1 MIFKSFIL
9 GNLVSLSLK
18 IINSVVVVGLYYGLL
33 TTFSIGPSYL
43 FLLRARVMEEG
54 TEKKV
59 SATTGF
65 ITGQLMMFIS
75 IYYAP
80 LYLALG
86 RPHTITVLALP
97 YLLFHFFWNNHKHF
111 FDYGST
117 TTNSMR
123 NLSIQCVF
131 LNNLI
136 FQLFNHFIL
145 PSSMLVRLVNIYMF
159 RCNNKM
165 LFVTSSFVGWLI
177 GHILFMKWVGF
188 VLVWIQ
194 QKNSIRS
201 NVLIRSNKYLVSE
214 LRNSMARI
222 LSILLFI
229 TCVYYLG
236 RIPSPLFTKKLK
248 ETSEREERGES
259 EEETDVEIETTS
271 ETKGTKQEQEE
282 STEED
287 PSFYLLSEE
296 KDKIKIDETK
306 EKKVNGNGKKKK
318 KDESHFQLKETC
330 SKNKQVYD
338 IFYLDENKE
347 NPTFEI
353 FQDKNI
359 FWFEKPIVTILFDY
373 KRWNRPFR
381 YIKNNGRD
389 KAVRNEMSQ
398 FFFYTCLSDGKEK
411 MPFTYLPSLSVF
423 FDLIEKKMPIFTTEK
438 MTSPELYNRW
448 GYMNEQ
454 KKNKLNNEF
463 INRVETLDFHF
474 LAFTLLEK
482 RTRLCKNTKEYLPKI
497 YDPLL
502 NGPSRGRI
510 QKLFLFPLRNE
521 TSRKKYID
529 PLWIRIN
536 RIHGLLFTTNY
547 REFDQKQRID
557 TFDRKAFSIEIMYLL
572 NLMSKFTEKTQTVLS
587 LNFKELSSFSNHEQI
602 GEDRRKILKFFF
614 DTVLADPKDIIIK
627 KKKIGINEISKKVPR
642 WSYKLINELEQQ
654 EREHE
659 EIAVKDYEIRSR
671 KSKRIIIFTDNRDTY
686 NNTKETINPNANHGD
701 NNPNAKSVEREIALI
716 RYSQQPDFRRHIIK
730 GSMRPQRRKT
740 ITWELFQPNIHSPL
754 FLDRLDKPLLFSFD
768 ISQMMKIMFIN
779 LICKNREFVIS
790 DYTEERTHYTEERT
804 QEREKKEKD
813 KREEKARV
821 EIAEAWD
828 SILFAHVIRGSLLVI
843 QSILRKYIILPL
855 LIIAKNIIRILLFQF
870 PEWSKDLKD
879 WNKEMHVKCTYNGV
893 QLSEKEFPKN
903 WLTEGIQIKILFP
916 FRLKPWHRTKL
927 QCPQKGPMKEKKGK
941 KKIFCFLTVF
951 GMETEFPFGST
962 KRRSS
967 LFDFKPICKKLEEKV
982 RKFTK
987 KCFLVI
993 SILKKRTKFSLT
1005 LTKSKERKKRVIK
1018 KSPFFF
1024 LKEQIKELI
1033 TILLV
1038 FIGLD
1043 ELNETKK
1050 DFITNKRTIHES
1062 AIQIIPMG
1070 WTNSSLAE
1078 TRMQDLTNK
1087 KRTIINQIQKKKKK
1101 EKKVISKKKRS
1112 PNKITY
1118 GTKRFGSLKKI
1129 LKRIN
1134 ARVVRKFY
1142 YLIKIFIEKIYI
1154 DIFLS
1159 IIQIPKINAE
1169 LFLESARNLIDKYI
1183 YNNDEN
1189 QEKADIDKVNQ
1200 NTIHFISNI
1209 KKSLTNISNKK
1220 TRVFRDLSSLSQA
1233 YVFYKLSQTQF
1244 LNLYKLNLYKLRSA
1258 LQYHDHETTIFL
1270 KNKIKNKIKDYF
1282 EVQGIFHSQ
1291 LRHKKTITSTM
1302 NQWKNWLKD
1311 GHYQHDLSPIRWS
1324 RLVPQKWRN
1333 IVNQGCIA
1341 ENKDLKKSDS
1351 YEKDRLIQYKKK
1363 KNFEAESLLN
1373 QKKNF
1378 KKHYRYDLLAYK
1390 SINYEDP
1397 KDSYF
1402 FRFLLKEKKNQGIFF
1417 LYNYKTYN
1425 RKFVHLTGNV
1435 PMNNYLGEDEIVDI
1449 EKNPA
1454 RKYFDWRIL
1463 RFCLRNKMDIEFWI
1477 DTGTKRNK
1485 KTKTMSNNYQ
1495 IIDKIDKKSLFYLML
1510 HQDEE
1515 INPSPPKN
1523 LFDWME
1529 MNERILS
1536 HSILNLELWFFPKI
1550 LILYNAYN
1558 KTHGAVPIK
1567 LLLFN
1572 LNKNENVFEK
1582 KKVNKKKK
1590 RDTFILSFS
1599 NEKKTIEVKNK
1610 NEEEKE
1616 YERQVDLGSVRL
1628 NQEKGLE
1635 ESFAGSD
1642 TKKKKKYKSSTE
1654 AELDFLL
1661 KRYFCFQ
1668 LRWNASVNQRV
1679 LNNIKVFCLLLR
1691 LINPNEIAI
1700 SSIQRREMSLD
1711 IILIQNNLSLTEF
1724 LKKGILII
1732 EPVRLA
1738 VKNVGQFLMYQTI
1751 NISLGHKSKHKMNPR
1766 HQEKGCVDKTN
1777 LDESI
1782 AKQKRNTGNKKKNL
1796 DDLFVPENTFLSQRR
1811 REFGILISFNSKNS
1825 QGIHQINTEFCNGN
1839 NIKTCGNVSNK
1850 NKDLYRDKK
1859 KKKKKLIQFKLVF
1872 WPNYRLEDLACM
1884 NRYWFDT
1891 NNGSRFN
1898 MVRIHMY
1905 PRLKTL

>member
-18 IINSVVVVGLYYGLL
+18 IINSVVVVGLYYGFL

-43 FLLRARVMEEG
+43 FLLRARVMEEGEEG

-80 LYLALG
+80 LYLAFG

-236 RIPSPLFTKKLK
+236 RIPSPLFIKKLK

-259 EEETDVEIETTS
+259 EEETDVEIEKTS

-282 STEED
+282 SPEEE
-287 PSFYLLSEE
+287 PSSYLLSEE
-296 KDKIKIDETK
+296 KDKIDETK
-306 EKKVNGNGKKKK
+306 EKKVNVNGKSNDESDFPLKETSSKKKK
-318 KDESHFQLKETC
+318 VY
-330 SKNKQVYD
+330 VYD
-338 IFYLDENKE
+338 SFYLDENQE

-353 FQDKNI
+353 FKDTNI
-359 FWFEKPIVTILFDY
+359 FWFEKTLVTRLFDY

-381 YIKNNGRD
+381 YIKNDGRER
-389 KAVRNEMSQ
+389 AVRNEMSQ

-423 FDLIEKKMPIFTTEK
+423 FDLIERKIPIFTTEK
-438 MTSPELYNRW
+438 TEKMTSPKLYNRW
-448 GYMNEQ
+448 GYMNDQ
-454 KKNKLNNEF
+454 KTNKLNNEF
-463 INRVETLDFHF
+463 LSRVETLDFHF
-474 LAFTLLEK
+474 LAFTLLDK
-482 RTRLCKNTKEYLPKI
+482 RTRLCKNTNEYLPKI

-502 NGPSRGRI
+502 NGPSRRKI
-510 QKLFLFPLRNE
+510 KKLFLFPLRNE
-521 TSRKKYID
+521 KKYIN
-529 PLWIRIN
+529 PPWITIN
-536 RIHGLLFTTNY
+536 RIHDILFTTN
-547 REFDQKQRID
+547 FDQKQRID
-557 TFDRKAFSIEIMYLL
+557 TFERKAFS
-572 NLMSKFTEKTQTVLS
+572 
-587 LNFKELSSFSNHEQI
+587 NHEHRR
-602 GEDRRKILKFFF
+602 EDRR
-614 DTVLADPKDIIIK
+614 
-627 KKKIGINEISKKVPR
+627 KIGINEISKKVPR

-659 EIAVKDYEIRSR
+659 EISVKDYEIRSR
-671 KSKRIIIFTDNRDTY
+671 KSKRVIIFTENRDTY
-686 NNTKETINPNANHGD
+686 NNTKNTTNPETNHGD
-701 NNPNAKSVEREIALI
+701 NNPNAKPVEREIALI
-716 RYSQQPDFRRHIIK
+716 RYSQQPDFRRDIIK

-754 FLDRLDKPLLFSFD
+754 FLDRLDKPFLFSFD

-790 DYTEERTHYTEERT
+790 DYSEDRI
-804 QEREKKEKD
+804 QKSDKKEKD

-828 SILFAHVIRGSLLVI
+828 NILFAHVIRGSLLVI
-843 QSILRKYIILPL
+843 QSILRKYIFLPL
-855 LIIAKNIIRILLFQF
+855 LIIAKNTIRTLLFQF
-870 PEWSKDLKD
+870 PEWSEDLKD

-893 QLSEKEFPKN
+893 QLSEKDFPKN

-916 FRLKPWHRTKL
+916 FRLKPWHRVKL
-927 QCPQKGPMKEKKGK
+927 QCPQKDPMKGK
-941 KKIFCFLTVF
+941 KSKKKNFCFLTVF
-951 GMETEFPFGST
+951 GMEAEFPFGST
-962 KRRSS
+962 KRRTS
-967 LFDFKPICKKLEEKV
+967 LFDFKPICKKLEERV

-987 KCFLVI
+987 KSFLFI
-993 SILKKRTKFSLT
+993 RILKKRTKFSLNF
-1005 LTKSKERKKRVIK
+1005 TKSKESKKRVIK
-1018 KSPFFF
+1018 KSPLFLVF
-1024 LKEQIKELI
+1024 LKKKLKELI

-1038 FIGLD
+1038 FSGLD

-1050 DFITNKRTIHES
+1050 DFITNKKTIHES
-1062 AIQIIPMG
+1062 AIQIIPMD

-1078 TRMQDLTNK
+1078 ARMQDLTNK
-1087 KRTIINQIQKKKKK
+1087 KRTIINQIKKKK
-1101 EKKVISKKKRS
+1101 EPKVILKKNKS
-1112 PNKITY
+1112 ANKITY
-1118 GTKRFGSLKKI
+1118 GTKRFGSLKKT
-1129 LKRIN
+1129 LKRRN
-1134 ARVVRKFY
+1134 ARVVRKFHFLKKKY
-1142 YLIKIFIEKIYI
+1142 IEQIYI

-1159 IIQIPKINAE
+1159 IIKILRMNAE

-1189 QEKADIDKVNQ
+1189 QEKDDIDKVNK
-1200 NTIHFISNI
+1200 NTINFILNI

-1220 TRVFRDLSSLSQA
+1220 ERLFRGLSSLSQA
-1233 YVFYKLSQTQF
+1233 YVFYKLSQTKF
-1244 LNLYKLNLYKLRSA
+1244 FNLYNLYKLRSSR
-1258 LQYHDHETTIFL
+1258 QYHDHDHGTNIFL
-1270 KNKIKNKIKDYF
+1270 KNKIKDYF
-1282 EVQGIFHSQ
+1282 GVQGIFHSQ
-1291 LRHKKTITSTM
+1291 LRHKKPITSTM
-1302 NQWKNWLKD
+1302 NQWKNWLKA
-1311 GHYQHDLSPIRWS
+1311 GHYHYQYYLSQIRWS
-1324 RLVPQKWRN
+1324 RLGPQKWRT

-1341 ENKDLKKSDS
+1341 ENKYLKKKKNNS
-1351 YEKDRLIQYKKK
+1351 YEKDQLIQYEKKN
-1363 KNFEAESLLN
+1363 NFEAEPLLN
-1373 QKKNF
+1373 KKNNF

-1390 SINYEDP
+1390 FINDEDP
-1397 KDSYF
+1397 KDSDI
-1402 FRFLLKEKKNQGIFF
+1402 FRFLLKEKNNQGIF

-1425 RKFVHLTGNV
+1425 HKCVHLPGDV
-1435 PMNNYLGEDEIVDI
+1435 PMNNYLGEDEIMDI

-1463 RFCLRNKMDIEFWI
+1463 RFCIRNKMDIEFWI
-1477 DTGTKRNK
+1477 DTGTKSNK
-1485 KTKTMSNNYQ
+1485 NTKTVSNNSQ
-1495 IIDKIDKKSLFYLML
+1495 IIDKINKKSLFYLIF

-1515 INPSPPKN
+1515 INSSLKKKKK

-1529 MNERILS
+1529 MNERLLS
-1536 HSILNLELWFFPKI
+1536 HSILNLELWFFPEI
-1550 LILYNAYN
+1550 LILYNAYK
-1558 KTHGAVPIK
+1558 KTPVAIPIK
-1567 LLLFN
+1567 LLLFD
-1572 LNKNENVFEK
+1572 LNENVFEK
-1582 KKVNKKKK
+1582 KKVNNKKK
-1590 RDTFILSFS
+1590 RDTNIFLFS
-1599 NEKKTIEVKNK
+1599 NEKKTIEVKNQ

-1616 YERQVDLGSVRL
+1616 SERQVDLGSVRL

-1642 TKKKKKYKSSTE
+1642 TQKKKKYKSSTE

-1711 IILIQNNLSLTEF
+1711 ILLIQNNLSLTEF

-1766 HQEKGCVDKTN
+1766 HQEKGCGDKTN
-1777 LDESI
+1777 FDESI
-1782 AKQKRNTGNKKKNL
+1782 AKHKRNTGNKNQNL
-1796 DDLFVPENTFLSQRR
+1796 DDFFVPENTFLSQRR
-1811 REFGILISFNSKNS
+1811 REFGILISLNSKNS
-1825 QGIHQINTEFCNGN
+1825 QGIHQINTEFFNG
-1839 NIKTCGNVSNK
+1839 KKTQTCGNISTK
-1850 NKDLYRDKK
+1850 NKDLYRDRE
-1859 KKKKKLIQFKLVF
+1859 KKKKKLIKFKRFF
-1872 WPNYRLEDLACM
+1872 WTNYRLEDLACM
-1884 NRYWFDT
+1884 NRCWFDT

-1905 PRLKTL
+1905 PRLKTP

>member
-18 IINSVVVVGLYYGLL
+18 IINSVVVVGLYYGFL

-43 FLLRARVMEEG
+43 FLLRARVMEEGEEG

-136 FQLFNHFIL
+136 VQLFNHFIL

-214 LRNSMARI
+214 LINSMARI

-229 TCVYYLG
+229 TCVYSLG

-259 EEETDVEIETTS
+259 EEETDVKIETTS

-282 STEED
+282 SNEED
-287 PSFYLLSEE
+287 PSSYLLSEE
-296 KDKIKIDETK
+296 KDKIQIDETK
-306 EKKVNGNGKKKK
+306 EKKVILIVNKKNEKKKK
-318 KDESHFQLKETC
+318 KDESYFQLKKTG
-330 SKNKQVYD
+330 SKNKKVYD
-338 IFYLDENKE
+338 IFYLDENQE
-347 NPTFEI
+347 NPMFEI

-359 FWFEKPIVTILFDY
+359 FWFEKPLVTILFDY
-373 KRWNRPFR
+373 KRWHRPFR
-381 YIKNNGRD
+381 YIKNNGRE
-389 KAVRNEMSQ
+389 KTVRNEMSQ
-398 FFFYTCLSDGKEK
+398 FFFYTCLSDGKQK
-411 MPFTYLPSLSVF
+411 IPFAYLPSLSFF
-423 FDLIEKKMPIFTTEK
+423 FDLIERKMPIFTTEK
-438 MTSPELYNRW
+438 TTSTELYNRW

-463 INRVETLDFHF
+463 INKVETQDFHF

-482 RTRLCKNTKEYLPKI
+482 RTRLCKNTKESLPKLF
-497 YDPLL
+497 DPLL
-502 NGPSRGRI
+502 SGPSRGRI
-510 QKLFLFPLRNE
+510 KKLFLFPLRNE

-529 PLWIRIN
+529 PPWIRIN
-536 RIHGLLFTTNY
+536 RIHGLLFTPNY
-547 REFDQKQRID
+547 QEFDQKQTID
-557 TFDRKAFSIEIMYLL
+557 TFDRKAFSIEIRYLV
-572 NLMSKFTEKTQTVLS
+572 NLMSKFTEKTQGVSS
-587 LNFKELSSFSNHEQI
+587 LNFKELSSFSNHEQR
-602 GEDRRKILKFFF
+602 GEYRIKILKFFF
-614 DTVLADPKDIIIK
+614 DTVLADPKEKK
-627 KKKIGINEISKKVPR
+627 KKKIGITEIRKKVPR

-659 EIAVKDYEIRSR
+659 EITLKGYEIRSR
-671 KSKRIIIFTDNRDTY
+671 KYKRVIIFTENRDTY
-686 NNTKETINPNANHGD
+686 NNTKDTINPNPNTNHGD
-701 NNPNAKSVEREIALI
+701 NNPNAKRVEREIALI
-716 RYSQQPDFRRHIIK
+716 RYSQQPDFRRDIIK

-754 FLDRLDKPLLFSFD
+754 FLDRLNKPFLFAFD
-768 ISQMMKIMFIN
+768 ISQMMKIMFIH

-790 DYTEERTHYTEERT
+790 DYTEERI
-804 QEREKKEKD
+804 QESEKKEKD
-813 KREEKARV
+813 KREEKARI
-821 EIAEAWD
+821 ETAEAWD
-828 SILFAHVIRGSLLVI
+828 NILFAHVIRGSLLVI
-843 QSILRKYIILPL
+843 QSLLRKYVILPL
-855 LIIAKNIIRILLFQF
+855 LIIAKNTIRTLLFQF
-870 PEWSKDLKD
+870 PEWSEDLKD
-879 WNKEMHVKCTYNGV
+879 WNKEMHVKCTYSGV

-916 FRLKPWHRTKL
+916 FRLKPWHRAKF
-927 QCPQKGPMKEKKGK
+927 QCPQKGPMKEKKRK
-941 KKIFCFLTVF
+941 KKNFCFLTVF

-962 KRRSS
+962 KRRTS

-993 SILKKRTKFSLT
+993 RILKKRTKFSLKF
-1005 LTKSKERKKRVIK
+1005 TKSKESKKRVIK

-1024 LKEQIKELI
+1024 FKKQIKELI

-1038 FIGLD
+1038 FSGLD

-1050 DFITNKRTIHES
+1050 DFITNKKTIDES

-1078 TRMQDLTNK
+1078 ARMQALTNK
-1087 KRTIINQIQKKKKK
+1087 KRTIINQIQKKKK

-1118 GTKRFGSLKKI
+1118 GTKRFGSLKKL
-1129 LKRIN
+1129 LKRRN
-1134 ARVVRKFY
+1134 GRVIRKFHY
-1142 YLIKIFIEKIYI
+1142 FRKIFIEKIYI

-1159 IIQIPKINAE
+1159 IIQIPRMNAE

-1189 QEKADIDKVNQ
+1189 HEKAAIDKVNQ
-1200 NTIHFISNI
+1200 NTIHFFSNI

-1244 LNLYKLNLYKLRSA
+1244 LNLYRLNLSKLRSA
-1258 LQYHDHETTIFL
+1258 LQYHDYGTTLFL
-1270 KNKIKNKIKDYF
+1270 KKKIKGYF
-1282 EVQGIFHSQ
+1282 EIQEIFQCQ
-1291 LRHKKTITSTM
+1291 LRHKKPSTSII
-1302 NQWKNWLKD
+1302 NQWKNWLKA
-1311 GHYQHDLSPIRWS
+1311 GHYQYDFSPIRWS

-1333 IVNQGCIA
+1333 IINQGCIA

-1351 YEKDRLIQYKKK
+1351 YEKDRLIQYEKK

-1373 QKKNF
+1373 QQKNF
-1378 KKHYRYDLLAYK
+1378 KKHYRYALLAYK
-1390 SINYEDP
+1390 YINYEDP
-1397 KDSYF
+1397 KDSYI
-1402 FRFLLKEKKNQGIFF
+1402 FRFLLKEKNNQGIF

-1425 RKFVHLTGNV
+1425 HKFVHLPGDV
-1435 PMNNYLGEDEIVDI
+1435 PTNNYLGEDEIVDI

-1454 RKYFDWRIL
+1454 RKFFDWKIL
-1463 RFCLRNKMDIEFWI
+1463 RFCLICLRNKMDIKFWI
-1477 DTGTKRNK
+1477 DTGTKSNK
-1485 KTKTMSNNYQ
+1485 KTKTVSNNYQ

-1515 INPSPPKN
+1515 INASPPKN

-1536 HSILNLELWFFPKI
+1536 HSILNFELWFFPQI
-1550 LILYNAYN
+1550 CILYNAYKKN
-1558 KTHGAVPIK
+1558 PRAIPIK
-1567 LLLFN
+1567 LLLFD
-1572 LNKNENVFEK
+1572 LNENVFEK
-1582 KKVNKKKK
+1582 NKVNKKKK

-1616 YERQVDLGSVRL
+1616 SERQADLGSVRL

-1635 ESFAGSD
+1635 EYFAGSD
-1642 TKKKKKYKSSTE
+1642 TKKKKKYKSSME
-1654 AELDFLL
+1654 VELDFLL

-1691 LINPNEIAI
+1691 LRNPNEIAI

-1711 IILIQNNLSLTEF
+1711 ILLIPNNLSLTEF

-1738 VKNVGQFLMYQTI
+1738 VKNISQFLMYQTI
-1751 NISLGHKSKHKMNPR
+1751 NISVGHKSKHKINPR

-1782 AKQKRNTGNKKKNL
+1782 AKQKRNTGNKNQNL
-1796 DDLFVPENTFLSQRR
+1796 DDFFVPENTFLSQRR
-1811 REFGILISFNSKNS
+1811 REFGSLISLNSKNS
-1825 QGIHQINTEFCNGN
+1825 QGIHQINTKFFNGN

-1850 NKDLYRDKK
+1850 NKDLYRYKK
-1859 KKKKKLIQFKLVF
+1859 KKKRIQFKLVF

-1905 PRLKTL
+1905 SRLKTL